1 MKKDPFESM
10 LILFAI
16 KCLHTCY
23 IHTDAMVVQARSS
36 RYNMFIM
43 YIYIHIFKHQ
53 NVLYCCHIF
62 ARVSQTT
69 EPGGWRDS
77 GGGWSLCVVQLLLA
91 EGEQREK
98 TPGGKTPSKAF
109 PGRENRL
116 LCLNCSPPVR

>member
-1 MKKDPFESM
+1 MRWLCRPVPVDT
-10 LILFAI
+10 
-16 KCLHTCY
+16 TCSLC
-23 IHTDAMVVQARSS
+23 I
-36 RYNMFIM
+36 
-43 YIYIHIFKHQ
+43 YIYKHQ
-53 NVLYCCHIF
+53 NVLYCCHVF

-77 GGGWSLCVVQLLLA
+77 GRGWSLCVVQLGLA

-116 LCLNCSPPVR
+116 LCLNCSPPVRQGLLDFM